1 MRLSFRGQYERKLRR
16 LHQQWGMAGFFGSRQ
31 IYRALPDDDAATFNW
46 IRVIDESGEDYLF
59 PSSCFIP
66 IELPAEVEQ
75 ALCAT
80 ASWGGHLV
88 QPAPQWNV
96 VG

>member
-1 MRLSFRGQYERKLRR
+1 MDMPSKFVVCIDSGDWPEDLVVRK
-16 LHQQWGMAGFFGSRQ
+16 
-31 IYRALPDDDAATFNW
+31 IYRTLPDDDAATFNW

-75 ALCAT
+75 ALYAT
-80 ASWGGHLV
+80 ASL
-88 QPAPQWNV
+88 A
-96 VG
+96 